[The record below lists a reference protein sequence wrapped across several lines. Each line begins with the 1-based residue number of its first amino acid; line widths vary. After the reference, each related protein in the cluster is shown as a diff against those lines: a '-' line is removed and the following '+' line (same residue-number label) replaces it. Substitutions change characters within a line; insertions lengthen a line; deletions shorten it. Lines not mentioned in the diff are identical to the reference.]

1 MSSSSNPN
9 SSYATAM
16 SANWSRR
23 RAERQRG
30 FPTICRKC
38 GEEAEIF
45 TSKTLK
51 NPGRLF
57 HGCPNSSEK
66 DKNHLFKWTD
76 GSAVEEIHDIK
87 SLFDEKIGHLELQSQ
102 RCEDVIRS
110 YDKKIE
116 DLGDAFAGL
125 GKEVK
130 EMKEL
135 VQEYEGDVKSLKK
148 IVVCG
153 IGMMLVYYYFTM

>member
-16 SANWSRR
+16 SANSSRR

-45 TSKTLK
+45 TSKKLK
-51 NPGRLF
+51 NPERLF
-57 HGCPNSSEK
+57 HGCPNSSEE

-76 GSAVEEIHDIK
+76 ESAVEEIHDIK
-87 SLFDEKIGHLELQSQ
+87 SLFDEKIASHIFWKFKPPSNNTFKSENSSKGNLYHT
-102 RCEDVIRS
+102 RCPYISTNPAEIIPPKRH
-110 YDKKIE
+110 
-116 DLGDAFAGL
+116 
-125 GKEVK
+125 
-130 EMKEL
+130 
-135 VQEYEGDVKSLKK
+135 
-148 IVVCG
+148 
-153 IGMMLVYYYFTM
+153 

>member
-1 MSSSSNPN
+1 M
-9 SSYATAM
+9 
-16 SANWSRR
+16 
-23 RAERQRG
+23 
-30 FPTICRKC
+30 
-38 GEEAEIF
+38 
-45 TSKTLK
+45 
-51 NPGRLF
+51 
-57 HGCPNSSEK
+57 
-66 DKNHLFKWTD
+66 
-76 GSAVEEIHDIK
+76 
-87 SLFDEKIGHLELQSQ
+87 
-102 RCEDVIRS
+102 IRS